1 MEDARKNAEFT
12 CHCVNEGTKGTA
24 GSIFIRIRP
33 RCDRVAQHIIKELA
47 RDRIIDHD
55 GN

>member
-1 MEDARKNAEFT
+1 MCSERKPFVYFHKLSMHYLDEWGYSHDQEELNDW
-12 CHCVNEGTKGTA
+12 
-24 GSIFIRIRP
+24 RY
-33 RCDRVAQHIIKELA
+33 HIIKELA